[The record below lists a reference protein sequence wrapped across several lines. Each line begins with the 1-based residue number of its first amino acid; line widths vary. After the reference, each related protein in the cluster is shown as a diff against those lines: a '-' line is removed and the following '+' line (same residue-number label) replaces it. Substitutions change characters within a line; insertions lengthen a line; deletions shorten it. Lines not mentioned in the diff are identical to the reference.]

1 MFKDNIQKI
10 IDKYKYVII
19 DNTHDFFNKDNYSVD
34 VIYNYRKYFGVPDGA
49 CIVSND
55 LIPNSKYSKGKS
67 LDKVIEMLSRDET
80 GQYFHYPTFLE
91 ADKHFRNEDLCY
103 MSNFTENYL
112 RAIDYETVLK
122 NRLRN
127 YEMLYESLKKYNQ
140 LDLSSKQLTY
150 MYPLFVSDG
159 ESLRAYLKSNNI
171 YSLRLWANINWNGAN
186 TDEITKADNMVL
198 LPIDQR
204 YSDNEMEYIA
214 SVIDK
219 YYSNNHNKS
228 KILVRGK

>member
-1 MFKDNIQKI
+1 
-10 IDKYKYVII
+10 
-19 DNTHDFFNKDNYSVD
+19 
-34 VIYNYRKYFGVPDGA
+34 
-49 CIVSND
+49 
-55 LIPNSKYSKGKS
+55 
-67 LDKVIEMLSRDET
+67 MLSRDET
-80 GQYFHYPTFLE
+80 GEYFHYPTFLE

-112 RAIDYETVLK
+112 RAIDYDTVLK

-127 YEMLYESLKKYNQ
+127 YDMLYKTLKKYNQ

-150 MYPLFVSDG
+150 MYPLLVSDG
-159 ESLRAYLKSNNI
+159 ESLRTYLKDNNI

-186 TDEITKADNMVL
+186 SDEIKKADNMVL

-214 SVIDK
+214 NVIDN
-219 YYSNNHNKS
+219 YYSNNHNKG

>member
-1 MFKDNIQKI
+1 
-10 IDKYKYVII
+10 
-19 DNTHDFFNKDNYSVD
+19 
-34 VIYNYRKYFGVPDGA
+34 
-49 CIVSND
+49 
-55 LIPNSKYSKGKS
+55 
-67 LDKVIEMLSRDET
+67 
-80 GQYFHYPTFLE
+80 
-91 ADKHFRNEDLCY
+91 
-103 MSNFTENYL
+103 
-112 RAIDYETVLK
+112 
-122 NRLRN
+122 
-127 YEMLYESLKKYNQ
+127 MLYESLKKYNQ

-186 TDEITKADNMVL
+186 SDEIKKADNMVL